1 MLSLSVSFL
10 SSAGTVDHGPLL
22 SQAVVHTLQRG
33 EQEGFNWSCLHI
45 CFAQGWPS
53 NMSAEVETST
63 PPVEQA
69 PFKTPSKKEKKKGMW
84 QWHFAHHNI
93 LLCQYT
99 GQTLGDSNCF
109 KHSYANHCLQSFF
122 FLLNWWFLSKTY
134 LLWENMQWIVI
145 RKYKNWVDVFA
156 DLLVSTSTSLAV

>member
-1 MLSLSVSFL
+1 MCKPLLNLFPVLLSFSVSFL

-45 CFAQGWPS
+45 YFAQGWPS

-84 QWHFAHHNI
+84 QWHFAHLII
-93 LLCQYT
+93 LLCKYT
-99 GQTLGDSNCF
+99 GQTLGDSDGF
-109 KHSYANHCLQSFF
+109 KHSYASHCLKGCNRFSF
-122 FLLNWWFLSKTY
+122 Y
-134 LLWENMQWIVI
+134 LIDGFSVKRI
-145 RKYKNWVDVFA
+145 Y
-156 DLLVSTSTSLAV
+156 